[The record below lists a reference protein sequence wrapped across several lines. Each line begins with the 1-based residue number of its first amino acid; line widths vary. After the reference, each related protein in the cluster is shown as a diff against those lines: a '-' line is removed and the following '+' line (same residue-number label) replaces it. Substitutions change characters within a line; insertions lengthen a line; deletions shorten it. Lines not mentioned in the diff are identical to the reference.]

1 MNIHD
6 LSEYQLYKL
15 KSIDPTLS
23 LDWREVIHD
32 IVPQLDKENQTSVYK
47 NILKP
52 RGISVD
58 TNRTLTYTHPNSLQW
73 TIDNIHTKN
82 KDLLSIASHMNKIIM
97 SPDKNHNAIDLADN
111 IEAIL
116 GYLDNLDMHEVLQ
129 DQKDRKQ
136 IRVAFLY
143 DLALWID
150 PITLEIEGGLRKLD
164 TNSVKSYF
172 KEVFIKQQIQGRDF
186 RNWDSSDLSFQEL
199 SHLPSFIKQQGEDR
213 KFFIVEGQNYWYLVG
228 TASQVG
234 KNPYSFRRF
243 IHEDSSGRANEFVY
257 LTSIV
262 LDKNHMQNTA
272 YLAYAA
278 HCMTRLYTLDRG
290 VSDTLLKFI
299 HNIQYLYQNYLKP
312 LLREPLQQDGSHP
325 EEIIKE
331 RMIKYEKQLSILILQ
346 KIPRIIQMTFHDIN
360 DQDYLFYHLDQL
372 VKQMSENVQ
381 DFRLQPLAGY
391 STSSEIMIV
400 KLIAFRRLLN
410 KSRKVFYSDQES
422 IDDNSHIMESS
433 LLAIKD
439 KVEEIDI
446 YLEELNLQE
455 ENISNYNYFKEHG
468 SFWQKM
474 KLGKTPDYSLADIE
488 QMRSSINEDLFISI
502 VRLAK
507 TESYSIVY
515 TEFE

>member
-1 MNIHD
+1 M
-6 LSEYQLYKL
+6 E
-15 KSIDPTLS
+15 
-23 LDWREVIHD
+23 
-32 IVPQLDKENQTSVYK
+32 
-47 NILKP
+47 
-52 RGISVD
+52 
-58 TNRTLTYTHPNSLQW
+58 
-73 TIDNIHTKN
+73 
-82 KDLLSIASHMNKIIM
+82 
-97 SPDKNHNAIDLADN
+97 LADT
-111 IEAIL
+111 IESIL
-116 GYLDNLDMHEVLQ
+116 GYLDGLEIGDVLQ

-150 PITLEIEGGLRKLD
+150 PITLEIKGGLRKLD

-243 IHEDSSGRANEFVY
+243 LHEDSSGRANEFVY

-346 KIPRIIQMTFHDIN
+346 KLPRIIQMTSHDIN
-360 DQDYLFYHLDQL
+360 DQDYLFYH
-372 VKQMSENVQ
+372 
-381 DFRLQPLAGY
+381 
-391 STSSEIMIV
+391 
-400 KLIAFRRLLN
+400 
-410 KSRKVFYSDQES
+410 
-422 IDDNSHIMESS
+422 
-433 LLAIKD
+433 
-439 KVEEIDI
+439 
-446 YLEELNLQE
+446 
-455 ENISNYNYFKEHG
+455 
-468 SFWQKM
+468 
-474 KLGKTPDYSLADIE
+474 
-488 QMRSSINEDLFISI
+488 
-502 VRLAK
+502 
-507 TESYSIVY
+507 
-515 TEFE
+515 